1 MMERTLATLLTM
13 PDNRDVVVI
22 LTDSDGMPE
31 SPPLWASSIDNALD
45 IIEKLART
53 SLLMVTPLDAPGQ
66 YSVTMLVDER

>member
-13 PDNRDVVVI
+13 PDNSDVVVI
-22 LTDSDGMPE
+22 LTDSDGVPDT
-31 SPPLWASSIDNALD
+31 PPLWASSIDNALD
-45 IIEKLART
+45 IIERLART